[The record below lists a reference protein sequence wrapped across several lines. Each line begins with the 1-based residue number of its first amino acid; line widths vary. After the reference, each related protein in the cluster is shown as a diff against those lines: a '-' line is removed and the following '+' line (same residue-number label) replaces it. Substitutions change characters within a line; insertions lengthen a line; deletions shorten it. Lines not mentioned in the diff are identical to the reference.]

1 MNKLL
6 SYLYQLLFIYPT
18 MSFDINNKKKKQ
30 TKTAK
35 QWRKEINVDD
45 EQKLHIKSLDDKIK
59 ANQIDKH
66 NDFDFVVEDVK
77 PLPKGFLNKKTQP
90 SESYDK
96 LLEKESRKIR
106 QIQASKE
113 FIKEP
118 IKSMVDKDLWA
129 DEHSATTKDKP
140 INKTSLKEI
149 KYPKVVLPH
158 PGLSYN
164 PKKEDTK
171 HLLAKVVEMHKGI
184 LLTKE
189 FEESQSKLKGEP
201 ITKEEEF
208 LSESENDKEE
218 KTENATVTVNVADDV
233 KKAKQ
238 PRALTKTERNRKIKK
253 KLNKLQTVRA
263 IGKKRTRNDINN
275 IIGIKKFT
283 NILNANKKKIEKK
296 QKRVKREELKHKEQ
310 LLQGHIDE

>member
-1 MNKLL
+1 
-6 SYLYQLLFIYPT
+6 

-35 QWRKEINVDD
+35 QWRKEINVDQ
-45 EQKLHIKSLDDKIK
+45 EQKLHIKSLDEKIK
-59 ANQIDKH
+59 EKQIDKH
-66 NDFDFVVEDVK
+66 NDFEFVVEDVK

-90 SESYDK
+90 SESFDK
-96 LLEKESRKIR
+96 LIQKESRKIR
-106 QIQASKE
+106 QIQSSKE

-118 IKSMVDKDLWA
+118 KKSIVDNDLWA
-129 DEHSATTKDKP
+129 DENTTTIINKP
-140 INKTSLKEI
+140 INKISVNEI

-171 HLLAKVVEMHKGI
+171 HLLSKVVEMHKGI

-189 FEESQSKLKGEP
+189 FEESQNKLKAQP
-201 ITKEEEF
+201 ITLEEEF
-208 LSESENDKEE
+208 VSDLEDNLDE
-218 KTENATVTVNVADDV
+218 KIKNVMVEVNTTDEIN
-233 KKAKQ
+233 KAKK

-263 IGKKRTRNDINN
+263 IEKKRTKKDINN

-296 QKRVKREELKHKEQ
+296 QKRLKREEVKQKSQ